1 MTTALNN
8 VPVTKVTPLRPF
20 TLLIEPE
27 SIFLLIQ
34 LDGHDAKFF
43 SDAGAGL
50 SIVGK
55 LEAKELDILAEDID
69 GK

>member
-1 MTTALNN
+1 M
-8 VPVTKVTPLRPF
+8 RPS

-50 SIVGK
+50 SIVGN
-55 LEAKELDILAEDID
+55 LEPKELDILAEDID